1 MRGKASARNTP
12 EKKFFVTDRV
22 TNSLTDKLT
31 DSMTESITDSMTDS
45 MTASM
50 AGSLTDSMTSGTVG
64 SAVNNMVNSAANNIV
79 NNIVSSAESSTELMP
94 LGSVASSAKPKTFNF
109 NASAAGDRLRD
120 GLQGRTECGHQIYLL
135 NRYFTV

>member
-31 DSMTESITDSMTDS
+31 DSITDSVTES
-45 MTASM
+45 MAASM
-50 AGSLTDSMTSGTVG
+50 AGSLTDSMTCGTVG
-64 SAVNNMVNSAANNIV
+64 SAVNNMVNSAASNIV
-79 NNIVSSAESSTELMP
+79 SNIVSSAESSTELMP
-94 LGSVASSAKPKTFNF
+94 LGSVASSAKPETFNF